1 MKLKNTKAFP
11 PILSLLFGV
20 LLWSCNQ
27 NQLDLETDYLKIT
40 IDDQGKLSSIYDK
53 INLSELLHPSDSNY
67 LLSVQVNDGIV
78 LPNKMDIDEA
88 SQKIN
93 LTYEQLEIK
102 AQIQYSQ
109 NKDYITFELLD
120 LSNAKKADNIIW
132 GPYRLN
138 ISETIGE
145 TVGVVQNGQFAMGI
159 QALNIKTLGGYPS
172 NPDDTEPAY
181 DIFATNNLT
190 DIADSVKVLYRGQ
203 TARKTNY
210 GSKLQA

>member
-1 MKLKNTKAFP
+1 
-11 PILSLLFGV
+11 
-20 LLWSCNQ
+20 
-27 NQLDLETDYLKIT
+27 
-40 IDDQGKLSSIYDK
+40 
-53 INLSELLHPSDSNY
+53 
-67 LLSVQVNDGIV
+67 
-78 LPNKMDIDEA
+78 MDIDEA

-145 TVGVVQNGQFAMGI
+145 TVGVVQNGHQ
-159 QALNIKTLGGYPS
+159 QP
-172 NPDDTEPAY
+172 
-181 DIFATNNLT
+181 
-190 DIADSVKVLYRGQ
+190 YR
-203 TARKTNY
+203 Y
-210 GSKLQA
+210 S